1 MKTIITIWGSE
12 YMNKKLLVIG
22 AGIAGLNAAKSAREG
37 DSDCN
42 ITILELENLNI
53 YTRTRIPHYISG
65 EVSLKELMP
74 YGDDWYIKNN
84 INLIKG
90 INVTG
95 IDVNVKKILADK
107 ENYNYDARKKDGLNN
122 DNYNSFIFP

>member
-1 MKTIITIWGSE
+1 
-12 YMNKKLLVIG
+12 
-22 AGIAGLNAAKSAREG
+22 
-37 DSDCN
+37 
-42 ITILELENLNI
+42 
-53 YTRTRIPHYISG
+53 
-65 EVSLKELMP
+65 MP

-95 IDVNVKKILADK
+95 IDVNLKKVLTDK